1 MQTKIKRQCPVM
13 QQSRTA
19 SGTASNYI
27 NDETRREEDTK
38 LTLKKEPG
46 YFTSSSLRY
55 TIYGRKKTEHQSNSH
70 FHITICCDSPIKQQS
85 EKEQD
90 VYSPVQLFLS

>member
-1 MQTKIKRQCPVM
+1 MQTKIKRQCPVI

-55 TIYGRKKTEHQSNSH
+55 TIYGRKKQSIRAILTSILPSAVIHQ
-70 FHITICCDSPIKQQS
+70 
-85 EKEQD
+85 
-90 VYSPVQLFLS
+90 